1 MRKDGLHV
9 ISTAVV
15 SVLPGRQ
22 GEVISTLAALPDT
35 EVAAAGVNNKIVVLL
50 EGRSRGDVGAR
61 LAQIALMEG
70 VVTASMVFEHV
81 E

>member
-1 MRKDGLHV
+1 VLKDGIHV
-9 ISTAVV
+9 ISSAVV

-22 GEVISTLAALPDT
+22 GEVLSALAALPDT

-61 LAQIALMEG
+61 LAQIALMGG